1 MTKVISVQ
9 TIDELRRFLNEKGIL
24 EIALR
29 GENKKFKTF
38 QKISLDQLQQSE
50 VSEKLQQAMNILN
63 KNNQI
68 VNQSMDMLINISK
81 LSKLNLVLSGMN
93 LCATCAGFAIMYKK
107 LDAMSSQI
115 SNVIA
120 VYKKGAAIH
129 ADYEFN
135 KILSEH
141 SNMLD
146 CRKKQSYY
154 TENQMRELVDG
165 EYNVLVLL
173 INIFLADIS
182 SNREELVFSI
192 LSLAQMLSVSIRYF
206 DEIYYF
212 ENKEAIGDGDRWH
225 IEHDKWMAA
234 FDKMTANT
242 FIERIQDQGI
252 FEMGLNTVET
262 DCYYINFVD
271 QIRSLKQDVEDNQ
284 KMIMAIDDEDLFRA
298 ALNTS
303 NENVKSEIEHALEE
317 AGVPVDKCE
326 DMIRVAV
333 A

>member
-68 VNQSMDMLINISK
+68 VNQSMDMLNNISK

-141 SNMLD
+141 SN
-146 CRKKQSYY
+146 
-154 TENQMRELVDG
+154 
-165 EYNVLVLL
+165 
-173 INIFLADIS
+173 
-182 SNREELVFSI
+182 I
-192 LSLAQMLSVSIRYF
+192 LSLV
-206 DEIYYF
+206 
-212 ENKEAIGDGDRWH
+212 
-225 IEHDKWMAA
+225 
-234 FDKMTANT
+234 
-242 FIERIQDQGI
+242 
-252 FEMGLNTVET
+252 
-262 DCYYINFVD
+262 
-271 QIRSLKQDVEDNQ
+271 
-284 KMIMAIDDEDLFRA
+284 
-298 ALNTS
+298 
-303 NENVKSEIEHALEE
+303 
-317 AGVPVDKCE
+317 
-326 DMIRVAV
+326 
-333 A
+333 